1 MDVCENQ
8 SVSTTAIGDKRQT
21 TLPADV
27 CQAAGLQT
35 NDQIEWRFEQGEIRG
50 RKLDL
55 PVSKEI
61 GLEDVSDDGILPK
74 GWKPDAESIAAAI
87 REERDGQ

>member
-1 MDVCENQ
+1 MAVCENQ
-8 SVSTTAIGDKRQT
+8 NVSATAIGDRRQT

-27 CQAAGLQT
+27 CQAAGLQAD
-35 NDQIEWRFEQGEIRG
+35 DQIEWRFEQGEIRG
-50 RKLDL
+50 RKLT
-55 PVSKEI
+55 PPAPKEI
-61 GLEDVSDDGILPK
+61 GLEDVAGDGILPK